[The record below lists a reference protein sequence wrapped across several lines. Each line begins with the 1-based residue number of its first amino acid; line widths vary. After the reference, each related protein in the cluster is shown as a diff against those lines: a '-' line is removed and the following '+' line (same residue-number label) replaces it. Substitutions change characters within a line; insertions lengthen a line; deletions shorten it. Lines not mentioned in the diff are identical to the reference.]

1 MRDGSGG
8 DPGGVRAGA
17 RSPARPEGLARRHDD
32 DGSSRDRLTALVRLL
47 TGAPIASVTVAGAGP
62 HGTAPESLCR
72 TVLGSGRPLVL
83 DDVRGDERTREDPS
97 VAGAG
102 VLAWAGFPVH
112 AADGRVAGVLSAADT
127 AVRAWTARDVEVL
140 GRLADVASQELALR
154 ALAVDAEAARAR
166 SQFLSRI
173 GDALPIGAGLAD
185 SWATIARV
193 ALPVLAD
200 LAVVSS
206 VEESGLLRVQALE
219 HRSRDRQP
227 RLADLAGVLT
237 RRRGDRHGA
246 GRVLAT
252 GATELLPDLAGLDG
266 LSEGQ
271 RELRARFDAASEISV
286 ALRARGELLGVL
298 TLVRTSGRAPFGPD
312 DVEVAEAVAER
323 AALALD
329 RALSYD
335 HERSLS
341 THLQR
346 ALLPTALPRFPGLE
360 LVARYVPAGNAQ
372 VVGGDWYDAYRDRSG
387 TTRLV
392 IGDVAGHDI
401 HAATLMGQL
410 RTMVRVAGHDG
421 SRSPAAVLD
430 AVDTA
435 TGALDAPVF
444 ATALVAQ
451 VSDDGRQLVWSSAG
465 HLPPLLL
472 GPTGAVS
479 SLETRPD
486 PVLGLDLG
494 SAGRARRDHTAVLPP
509 GTTVLLYTDGLVER
523 RGEDLDA
530 GLDRLADVA
539 AELAPGE
546 RPLAEVCDLL
556 LERLGARADDDIAV
570 LAVRT
575 SPARG
580 DTDESAVRY
589 RSQQDQRHD

>member
-1 MRDGSGG
+1 MHNGSGG
-8 DPGGVRAGA
+8 HPGGV
-17 RSPARPEGLARRHDD
+17 RSPARPDEVATADD
-32 DGSSRDRLTALVRLL
+32 GAGSSRDRLAALVRLL
-47 TGAPIASVTVAGAGP
+47 TGAPLAAVTVTGAAP
-62 HGTAPESLCR
+62 HDTVPDPLCR
-72 TVLGSGRPLVL
+72 AVVGTGRPLVL
-83 DDVRGDERTREDPS
+83 DDVRADERGREDP
-97 VAGAG
+97 VARTG
-102 VLAWAGFPVH
+102 VLAWAGFPVR
-112 AADGRVAGVLSAADT
+112 APDGRVAGVLCAADT
-127 AVRAWTARDVEVL
+127 AARAWTARDVEVL
-140 GRLADVASQELALR
+140 GRLADVASQEVALR

-173 GDALPIGAGLAD
+173 GDVLPVGAGLAD

-206 VEESGLLRVQALE
+206 VEENGALRVQAAE
-219 HRSRDRQP
+219 HRSRERQP
-227 RLADLAGVLT
+227 PLAALAGVLT

-246 GRVLAT
+246 GRVLVT
-252 GATELLPDLAGLDG
+252 GATELLPDLDHLDG

-271 RELRARFDAASEISV
+271 RALRDRFDAASEISV

-298 TLVRTSGRAPFGPD
+298 TLVRTSRRAPFGPD

-360 LVARYVPAGNAQ
+360 VVARYVPAGNAQ
-372 VVGGDWYDAYRDRSG
+372 VVGGDWYDAYRDRAG

-430 AVDTA
+430 AVDAA
-435 TGALDAPVF
+435 TGALDAAVF

-472 GPTGAVS
+472 APDGAVS
-479 SLETRPD
+479 SLETSPD
-486 PVLGLDLG
+486 PVLGLDLDG
-494 SAGRARRDHTAVLPP
+494 AGPVRRDHTAALPP
-509 GTTVLLYTDGLVER
+509 GATVLLYTDGLVER

-530 GLDRLADVA
+530 GLDRLAEVA
-539 AELAPGE
+539 AELAPGGLG
-546 RPLAEVCDLL
+546 LAELCDLL
-556 LERLGARADDDIAV
+556 LQRLGARADDDIAV

-575 SPARG
+575 APAGGG
-580 DTDESAVRY
+580 DR
-589 RSQQDQRHD
+589 